1 MLFSIYVLSIFIMI
15 LPVIIELECLFVLVL
30 IVIVGVVIRIYE
42 RF

>member
-15 LPVIIELECLFVLVL
+15 LPVIIELDCLFALVW